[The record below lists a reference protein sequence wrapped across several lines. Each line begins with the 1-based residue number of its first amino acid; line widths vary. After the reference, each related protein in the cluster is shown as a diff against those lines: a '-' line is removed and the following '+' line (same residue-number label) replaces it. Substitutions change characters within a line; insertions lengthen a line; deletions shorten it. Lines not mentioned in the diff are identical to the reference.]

1 MVGPVVEL
9 VVISVGRTVVTV
21 TAAGV
26 VEAGVV
32 VVEAVVLPLAGSV
45 GGVEV
50 VVTAVGVVTVTSK
63 PRTFNTQ
70 PSSTSQ
76 NVSKTTSIQHILIYE
91 AAHGKLVSFC
101 QFAEITFNYY
111 LR

>member
-9 VVISVGRTVVTV
+9 VVVSVGRWVVTV
-21 TAAGV
+21 TAAEE
-26 VEAGVV
+26 VEAGVLA
-32 VVEAVVLPLAGSV
+32 VEAVVFPLGGSV

-50 VVTAVGVVTVTSK
+50 VVIAVGVVTVTSK

-76 NVSKTTSIQHILIYE
+76 NVNMTTSIQHILLYT
-91 AAHGKLVSFC
+91 AAHGKIISFC
-101 QFAEITFNYY
+101 QFAEITFNYS